1 MKNIRLN
8 RSFLFTQPFAF
19 YFTKV
24 VGTLNGLNSGGL
36 ILMRTFDVRIS
47 KISTPDNDK
56 SGEDFKKTFFL
67 YSNCYLVYIDDHSCG
82 DYEYYPGY
90 MTDMFCSLIQLD
102 STNLSGDE
110 LNYSFKILLEQIK
123 EGLALLD
130 REGVGYDTL
139 LRSVLD
145 SSQALNNVVN
155 AIEFHMDILKSI
167 RKLLI
172 KHVVLNIEHAA
183 VTSRIEMDI
192 AYLYTRL
199 QSVIGREAVRQYL
212 LVSPELSL
220 NAHSL
225 GIRKQLVGIVEDDIL
240 LSYRN
245 PTGLNRTRPPILLS
259 IREKGSSEHLIA
271 NLVTVETTSSAFSN
285 IFDKSIAYRYSDEM
299 FEQELN
305 GRLEEAKVFLCS
317 CTSTLE
323 EALRDQIGKWTEDA
337 KTPGLSFSTRSVAR
351 SVRTTLSKMQRIHE
365 NGCGSESFEEWDSD
379 DDDSYDHHHRN
390 HNDVIVDD
398 DDDDN
403 DDDSGSSGTGGGS
416 CSVQKRYIDLE
427 N

>member
-1 MKNIRLN
+1 MSNIRWN
-8 RSFLFTQPFAF
+8 KDFLFPQPCGFSL
-19 YFTKV
+19 TKI
-24 VGTLNGLNSGGL
+24 VGTLNGPNSGGL
-36 ILMRTFDVRIS
+36 ILKRTFDVRTS
-47 KISTPDNDK
+47 KLLTPDNDK
-56 SGEDFKKTFFL
+56 SGEDFKRTFFL
-67 YSNCYLVYIDDHSCG
+67 YSNGYLHIHDHSCG

-102 STNLSGDE
+102 STHLSGDE

-139 LRSVLD
+139 LRSVLE
-145 SSQALNNVVN
+145 SSKVLNGEVN
-155 AIEFHMDILKSI
+155 SIEFHMDILKCI

-172 KHVVLNIEHAA
+172 KHMVLNIEHTA
-183 VTSRIEMDI
+183 VTRWIEMDI

-220 NAHSL
+220 NAYSIGL
-225 GIRKQLVGIVEDDIL
+225 REQLVGIVEDGVL
-240 LSYRN
+240 FSYN
-245 PTGLNRTRPPILLS
+245 NSKGLNRTRPTILPS

-299 FEQELN
+299 FEQEIN
-305 GRLEEAKVFLCS
+305 GRLEEAELLLCS
-317 CTSTLE
+317 CTCTLE
-323 EALRDQIGKWTEDA
+323 ETLRNQIGNWAEDA
-337 KTPGLSFSTRSVAR
+337 KIPGLSFSTRSVAR
-351 SVRTTLSKMQRIHE
+351 SARTIIAEMQRINE

-379 DDDSYDHHHRN
+379 DDSYDHRN

-398 DDDDN
+398 DDDDDDN
-403 DDDSGSSGTGGGS
+403 DDDSGSGGGS
-416 CSVQKRYIDLE
+416 CSVQKRYIDLDS
-427 N
+427 